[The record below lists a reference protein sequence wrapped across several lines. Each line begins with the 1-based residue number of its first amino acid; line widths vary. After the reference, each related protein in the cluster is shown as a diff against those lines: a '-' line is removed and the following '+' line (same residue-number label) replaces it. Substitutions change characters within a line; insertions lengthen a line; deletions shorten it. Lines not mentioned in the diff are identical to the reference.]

1 MRSKYISCIDLM
13 SDLRL
18 NISNENSATE
28 LKCDIGIKYGLDF
41 KNLAWNKE
49 NKMSLAIFGYCL
61 YVEIIMV

>member
-1 MRSKYISCIDLM
+1 M

-49 NKMSLAIFGYCL
+49 NNMSLAIFGYCL